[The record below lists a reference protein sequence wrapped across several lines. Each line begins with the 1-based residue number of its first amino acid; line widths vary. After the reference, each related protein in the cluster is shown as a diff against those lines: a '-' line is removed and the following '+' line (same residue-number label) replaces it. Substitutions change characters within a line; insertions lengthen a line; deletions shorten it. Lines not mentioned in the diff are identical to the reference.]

1 MKSSSDSSPRALA
14 QLFAHLLCLSIAR
27 RALESETIKIA
38 NVHYL
43 LQEKVSGDE
52 MTAEQDQEEREEE
65 WLQEEEEEHYPIDYN
80 ISASP
85 NDFNVKTLFDFIA
98 SGILKLPGFQRNYVW
113 DLKRASRLIESIL
126 MGLPI
131 PQIFLYEKGRNDF
144 LVIDG
149 QQRLMT
155 IYYFIEGRFPRMGKR
170 AELRRIID
178 REGKVP
184 EGTLADDIYFTNFEL
199 DLGTRYIDTP
209 NRLEGLTEATLD
221 PEDRT
226 AFGLKTI
233 RCIFIKQHAPTND
246 SIMYEIFYRLNTG
259 GMNLTPQEIRASLY
273 YSDFYSMLTAVN
285 LDDRWRRLTK
295 PEPDIRMRDM
305 EILLRGFAM
314 LQNGNNYR
322 PPMARFLNSF
332 SETAKSFE
340 AEEIRYF
347 RLLFEAFLAR
357 CARLPQGAFQLQT
370 GRFSAS
376 VYEAIFTAACEK
388 AFGQRNLDIPQI
400 DPEKLD
406 TLKKDRSFL
415 EASRSQTT
423 GKENVSLRLARSR
436 ELLLK

>member
-1 MKSSSDSSPRALA
+1 
-14 QLFAHLLCLSIAR
+14 
-27 RALESETIKIA
+27 
-38 NVHYL
+38 
-43 LQEKVSGDE
+43 
-52 MTAEQDQEEREEE
+52 MTVEQDHIEREEE
-65 WLQEEEEEHYPIDYN
+65 WLQEEEEEPYPIDYN

-98 SGILKLPGFQRNYVW
+98 SGVLKLPGFQRNYVW
-113 DLKRASRLIESIL
+113 ELKRASRLIESII

-155 IYYFIEGRFPRMGKR
+155 IYYFIKGRFPRMGKR

-178 REGKVP
+178 REGRVP
-184 EGTLADDIYFTNFEL
+184 EEVLANDVYFTSFEL
-199 DLGTRYIDTP
+199 DLGTRYVDTP
-209 NRLEGLTEATLD
+209 NRLEGLTETTLD

-233 RCIFIKQHAPTND
+233 RCIFIRQHSPADD
-246 SIMYEIFYRLNTG
+246 SVMYEIFYRLNTG

-273 YSDFYSMLTAVN
+273 SSDFYSMLTAIN

-295 PEPDIRMRDM
+295 PESDIRMRDM

-314 LQNGNNYR
+314 LVSGNSYK

-332 SETAKSFE
+332 SETARSFKADDVGYFKS
-340 AEEIRYF
+340 
-347 RLLFEAFLAR
+347 LFEAFLAK
-357 CARLPQGAFQLQT
+357 CSRLPQGAFQLQT

-376 VYEAIFTAACEK
+376 VYEAIFTATCEE
-388 AFGQRNLDIPQI
+388 AFSQRTFDVLEI
-400 DPEKLD
+400 DPKKLD
-406 TLKKDRSFL
+406 GLKQDGAFL
-415 EASRSQTT
+415 KASRSQTT
-423 GKENVSLRLARSR
+423 SKDNVSMRLSRAR
-436 ELLLK
+436 ELLFK

>member
-1 MKSSSDSSPRALA
+1 
-14 QLFAHLLCLSIAR
+14 
-27 RALESETIKIA
+27 
-38 NVHYL
+38 
-43 LQEKVSGDE
+43 
-52 MTAEQDQEEREEE
+52 MTAEQDKEEREEE
-65 WLQEEEEEHYPIDYN
+65 WLQEEEEEHYPIEYN

-98 SGILKLPGFQRNYVW
+98 SGVLKLPGFQRNYVW
-113 DLKRASRLIESIL
+113 ELKRASRLIESII

-155 IYYFIEGRFPRMGKR
+155 IYYFIKGRFPRMEKR
-170 AELRRIID
+170 AKLRRIID
-178 REGKVP
+178 KEGKVP
-184 EGTLADDIYFTNFEL
+184 EEILTNDTYFTNFEL

-209 NRLEGLTEATLD
+209 NQLEGLTESTLD
-221 PEDRT
+221 PEDKKS
-226 AFGLKTI
+226 FGFKTI
-233 RCIFIKQHAPTND
+233 RCIFIKQHSPADD
-246 SIMYEIFYRLNTG
+246 SAMYEIFYRLNTG
-259 GMNLTPQEIRASLY
+259 GINLTPQEIRASLY
-273 YSDFYSMLTAVN
+273 YSDFYNMLTAVN
-285 LDDRWRRLTK
+285 LDEQWRRLTK

-314 LQNGNNYR
+314 LKNGNNYK

-332 SETAKSFE
+332 SEIVKSFKAKE
-340 AEEIRYF
+340 VQYF
-347 RLLFEAFLAR
+347 RSLFEAFLET
-357 CARLPQGAFQLQT
+357 CAGLPQGAFQLQT

-388 AFGQRNLDIPQI
+388 AFNQHNLEVLEI

-406 TLKKDRSFL
+406 ALKKDEAFL

-423 GKENVSLRLARSR
+423 SKDNAKLRLERSR
-436 ELLLK
+436 ELLFK

>member
-1 MKSSSDSSPRALA
+1 M
-14 QLFAHLLCLSIAR
+14 
-27 RALESETIKIA
+27 
-38 NVHYL
+38 
-43 LQEKVSGDE
+43 
-52 MTAEQDQEEREEE
+52 AEQDSVEGEEE
-65 WLQEEEEEHYPIDYN
+65 WLQKEEEEHYPIEYN
-80 ISASP
+80 ITSSP

-98 SGILKLPGFQRNYVW
+98 SGVLKLPGFQRNYVW
-113 DLKRASRLIESIL
+113 DLNRASRLIESII

-155 IYYFIEGRFPRMGKR
+155 IYYFIKGRFPKMEKR

-178 REGKVP
+178 KEGKVP
-184 EGTLADDIYFTNFEL
+184 EGTLADDTFFTDFEL
-199 DLGTRYIDTP
+199 DLGTRYIETP

-226 AFGLKTI
+226 SFGFKTI
-233 RCIFIKQHAPTND
+233 RCIFIKQYSPADD
-246 SIMYEIFYRLNTG
+246 SVMYEIFYRLNTG

-273 YSDFYSMLTAVN
+273 YSDFYSMLTAIN
-285 LDDRWRRLTK
+285 LDDHWRRLTK

-314 LQNGNNYR
+314 LMSGNDYK

-332 SETAKSFE
+332 SETAKTFKS
-340 AEEIRYF
+340 EEIRYL
-347 RLLFEAFLAR
+347 RSLFEAFVAR
-357 CARLPQGAFQLQT
+357 CEKLPYGAFQLQT

-388 AFGQRNLDIPQI
+388 AFGQHNLDVLEINPK
-400 DPEKLD
+400 KLD
-406 TLKKDRSFL
+406 MLKKDQAFL

-423 GKENVSLRLARSR
+423 SKENVSLRLRRSR
-436 ELLLK
+436 ELLFK